1 VTPSDERRPPPG
13 AAAVERRVSEVDR
26 RAITLR
32 SILKGGWSPRRR
44 AGRRAGDQYQPID
57 WHDPDQLVHAHVM
70 LMLSVIDAFMTVTL
84 LSDGGQEANPI
95 LAFVLG
101 EHPRWF
107 AAVKMTLTGV
117 SVLTFVAVAR
127 SRLFRVIPVR
137 LIFQGLV
144 LAYLALVAYEVW
156 LVSLMP

>member
-26 RAITLR
+26 RANTLR

-44 AGRRAGDQYQPID
+44 AGRRAGDQYLPLD
-57 WHDPDQLVHAHVM
+57 WHDPYLLVLALVM
-70 LMLSVIDAFMTVTL
+70 LMLSVIDAFMTVTV

-101 EHPRWF
+101 EYPRWF

>member
-44 AGRRAGDQYQPID
+44 AGRRAGDQYLPID
-57 WHDPDQLVHAHVM
+57 WHDPYLLVLALVM